1 MFIYTEEI
9 PLLSPWL
16 RKKAKI
22 LNLRLFSSFPFQ
34 EFKNPGHP
42 SSICSFTS
50 PPTCHLLLLNIGIA
64 PLVLENSRL
73 PSMRSQITA
82 AKIILGMTGGMTTL
96 LIMKTLTTILS
107 LAALSISFTTSNLQA
122 DTLADVMKTEGIDN
136 MLGTWVDADTNGE
149 MLRITYKWKIK
160 GHSIEVNLKTEDSTS
175 SALIV
180 FDQASEEVL
189 HMGVNSKGELGRGT
203 WSAQN
208 GVAILDL
215 TQTDADGQEVEMKIS
230 HKVVDKNSMTL
241 GFEMKAT
248 GEGGELALVR
258 PAKKAKKKTQ
268 GK

>member
-1 MFIYTEEI
+1 
-9 PLLSPWL
+9 
-16 RKKAKI
+16 
-22 LNLRLFSSFPFQ
+22 
-34 EFKNPGHP
+34 
-42 SSICSFTS
+42 
-50 PPTCHLLLLNIGIA
+50 
-64 PLVLENSRL
+64 
-73 PSMRSQITA
+73 MRSQITA
-82 AKIILGMTGGMTTL
+82 AKIILGMAGGRTKL
-96 LIMKTLTTILS
+96 LLMKTLTTILS

-230 HKVVDKNSMTL
+230 H
-241 GFEMKAT
+241 
-248 GEGGELALVR
+248 
-258 PAKKAKKKTQ
+258 
-268 GK
+268 